1 MTLQDYIDLG
11 FTEKQAQALI
21 KNGEYYRKR
30 SLQLEDALHNKGA
43 RYLSEL
49 NDQFVIAQKEIEKE
63 IRSWYQRFADNN
75 GISITEARKW
85 LTSKELVELKWDVK
99 EYIKYGQDNAKNQLW
114 MKQLENASARYHISR
129 LDALK
134 IQTQQTLEVLYG
146 NHLDGVDTLARNIYT
161 DGFYHTA
168 FDIQKGK
175 GFGEPITAI
184 DNNRLEKIVSKPWAV
199 DDRNF
204 SERIWGN
211 KQKLINETHQELTQM
226 CVLGKS
232 PDDAIKNIAKK
243 LNVSKNQAGRLV
255 MTESAYFA
263 SESQKDCY
271 KELGVEYFQV
281 VATLDSKTSEIC
293 QEMDGKVFPFKD
305 YEVGATAPPFH
316 PWCRSTTI
324 PAFDDDFDDDGDI
337 GTRAARGEDGKTYS
351 VPADMTYKQWE
362 QTFIDEDVSDELKN
376 VDSGGKIK
384 VEKEFIKELNK
395 LKGSNMVETDY
406 NEYLGMINNHDNP
419 VIRKL
424 YSLYGDKVKN
434 IEFSATGGV
443 YMPAKNTI
451 EFSYPKYED
460 MYKFST
466 LAHEYGHFFD
476 AKVDFENIHFVELDA
491 IRAGTGL
498 DVSFI
503 NVASSSDEFLAAVR
517 KDKIHL
523 ESVLTDEVKD
533 DMRLHNSSA
542 GVQDAIDGLFPKSR
556 IWWGHGEK
564 YYNRKYAELEYFDKT
579 LKMSLKKDLQ
589 KVYIELGLDASNQTK
604 VKEICRQYEA
614 ASEIWANVMSA
625 EVCGGEEL
633 EYVKK
638 YLPNC
643 YNAMLEILKG
653 VK

>member
-43 RYLSEL
+43 RYLSDL

-85 LTSKELVELKWDVK
+85 LTSKELAELKWDVK

-243 LNVSKNQAGRLV
+243 FNTSKNQAGRLV

-324 PAFDDDFDDDGDI
+324 PVFDDDFDDDGDI

-362 QTFIDEDVSDELKN
+362 QTFVDDEVIVNQN
-376 VDSGGKIK
+376 VANGQEDGKIK
-384 VEKEFIKELNK
+384 VNQGVTSLSECKTTDDVVNLFKEHDDWFRVAHINGKVYKSVDEISLDGVDLESAKAVYRPFEKVFEKFPQ
-395 LKGSNMVETDY
+395 LKGNLEGVSSDKLGADVYAECFFGFGHGGIGVNTRYFSNINRLVSSISKDEASGFHVKGLVSPDSIVMHELGHAIDDFLTYTKCIAGMNGKKPKIVSSYLRPKVMRACGMTISDIS
-406 NEYLGMINNHDNP
+406 NEVSGYAT
-419 VIRKL
+419 
-424 YSLYGDKVKN
+424 KN
-434 IEFSATGGV
+434 AQEWFA
-443 YMPAKNTI
+443 
-451 EFSYPKYED
+451 EC
-460 MYKFST
+460 
-466 LAHEYGHFFD
+466 
-476 AKVDFENIHFVELDA
+476 FVEYMLA
-491 IRAGTGL
+491 EKPRK
-498 DVSFI
+498 
-503 NVASSSDEFLAAVR
+503 VATVFGEM
-517 KDKIHL
+517 L
-523 ESVLTDEVKD
+523 EDIMK
-533 DMRLHNSSA
+533 
-542 GVQDAIDGLFPKSR
+542 GVQ
-556 IWWGHGEK
+556 
-564 YYNRKYAELEYFDKT
+564 
-579 LKMSLKKDLQ
+579 
-589 KVYIELGLDASNQTK
+589 
-604 VKEICRQYEA
+604 
-614 ASEIWANVMSA
+614 
-625 EVCGGEEL
+625 
-633 EYVKK
+633 
-638 YLPNC
+638 
-643 YNAMLEILKG
+643 
-653 VK
+653 